1 MVANN
6 AASTK
11 EINQG
16 FLEGRAE
23 AIQRELTMFLGETI
37 SIMDTNARSGE
48 KENFYHGILLGI
60 LKSYPDWAVKSNRE
74 SGDGFPDILLK
85 PKNPDAGI
93 IIELKYAHTM
103 NDLEKACERA
113 LGQIRDR
120 RYDEALREDGRDDV
134 LAYGIA
140 FYKNVVRLSLRNCKR

>member
-1 MVANN
+1 MKSSMMQNPSDLSN
-6 AASTK
+6 S
-11 EINQG
+11 
-16 FLEGRAE
+16 EGDFESIRL
-23 AIQRELTMFLGETI
+23 IQDEYSYTLYDQLTEHNVKCI
-37 SIMDTNARSGE
+37 SGE

-60 LKSYPDWAVKSNRE
+60 LKSYPDWAVKSNRG

-120 RYDEALREDGRDDV
+120 RYDKVLREDGRDDV

-140 FYKNVVRLSLRNCKR
+140 FYKKRCKVVVEKL